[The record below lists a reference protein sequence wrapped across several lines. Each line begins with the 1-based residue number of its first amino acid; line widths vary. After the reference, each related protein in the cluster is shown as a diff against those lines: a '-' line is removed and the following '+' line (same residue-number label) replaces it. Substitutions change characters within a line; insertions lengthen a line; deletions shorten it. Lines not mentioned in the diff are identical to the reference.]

1 VIEEGITM
9 PHIKSQD
16 VKQSTIIVVKTNIEI
31 SNWEKSA
38 VLINIIVFLL
48 LKENEEN
55 EKLKEL
61 QSFVRNFADNEVLEK
76 VRNIEDQD
84 ELQKFIFTL

>member
-1 VIEEGITM
+1 MIEEGITM